1 MIARVLL
8 AVVAASVGVA
18 ASGCANSGEPPPIA
32 ATFSDDLVARIDV
45 PTAIA
50 FLPDG
55 RMLVTSQTGILHLL
69 DAAGH
74 EQAEPALDLR
84 SEVCTERERGLVGVA
99 VDPLFERNGFI
110 YVYYT
115 QRRIGGCPVD
125 QVGSPVNRLVRYVLR
140 GGIAEPESATVLL
153 DDIPSVGA
161 THNAGGLGFGKDG
174 LLYVGIGDGGRD
186 YAHRTDA
193 SATNRA
199 ARDLNVL
206 LGKIVRIDRDGR
218 APAANPYAGASAVS
232 CARSG
237 PAPAG
242 AVCAEIF
249 ASGLRNPFKLAFD
262 PDAPGVRFAIDD
274 VGQEAW
280 EEVDIGV
287 AGADYGWNQREGPC
301 PRDARVVCGP
311 APPRMMDPWY
321 AYAHRWGCN
330 SITGG
335 AFVPRGVWPA
345 AFDGGYLHA
354 DFGCGRIVLVRGRG
368 SDVHASL
375 LASVGNAGV
384 VALAF
389 GPPSD
394 RGGLYYAGFIS
405 GEIRRL
411 GPAPGAA
418 SGRRR
423 PR

>member
-8 AVVAASVGVA
+8 AAVAAIVGFA
-18 ASGCANSGEPPPIA
+18 ATGCANSGDPPPVGVA
-32 ATFSDDLVARIDV
+32 FSDDLVARIDV

-55 RMLVTSQTGILHLL
+55 RMLVTSQTGTLHLL
-69 DAAGH
+69 DATGH

-84 SEVCTERERGLVGVA
+84 SEVCRERERGLVGVA
-99 VDPLFERNGFI
+99 VDPLFEQNGFI

-115 QRRIGGCPVD
+115 QRRSGGCPFGRVD
-125 QVGSPVNRLVRYVLR
+125 SPVNRLVRYILR
-140 GGIAEPESATVLL
+140 DGIARPGSATVLL
-153 DDIPSVGA
+153 DNIPSVGG

-199 ARDLNVL
+199 ARDLDVL
-206 LGKIVRIDRDGR
+206 LGKILRIDRDGR
-218 APAANPYAGASAVS
+218 APPSNPYAGGSAVS
-232 CARSG
+232 CGRNE
-237 PAPAG
+237 PAPDG

-249 ASGLRNPFKLAFD
+249 AWGLRNPFKLAFD
-262 PDAPGVRFAIDD
+262 PDAPGVRFFIDD

-280 EEVDIGV
+280 EEVDVGL

-301 PRDARVVCGP
+301 ARDARVLCGP
-311 APPRMMDPWY
+311 APPRMTDPWY
-321 AYAHRWGCN
+321 AYAHRRGCN

-345 AFDGGYLHA
+345 AFDGGYVHA
-354 DFGCGRIVLVRGRG
+354 DFGCGRIVLLRGRG
-368 SDVHASL
+368 SDVRASL
-375 LASVGNAGV
+375 LASVGSAGV
-384 VALAF
+384 VALSF

-394 RGGLYYAGFIS
+394 RAGLYYAGFIS

-411 GPAPGAA
+411 APTTGGA
-418 SGRRR
+418 SGR
-423 PR
+423 